1 MWIVVTDL
9 DGTLLNHGDYS
20 WAGARIA
27 MDSLERHGVPVIFC
41 TSKTRAEVEQLR
53 EATGNRHP
61 FIVENGGAV
70 LLPEAEF
77 RRVLP
82 DMPAHDGL
90 LVREL
95 GTRYPLLVESLR
107 DAAREAN
114 CTVKGFAEATVAEV
128 AAWCE
133 FTEGEAVLAMQ
144 REYDEPFLLEAGS
157 AAHLQAAIEA
167 RGLRWTRGGRFWHI
181 LGENDKGA
189 AVRVLREVYARFG
202 HPVQVAA
209 LGDSP
214 NDLPLLEEAEFPI
227 VMPSPRLEE
236 MRARLPQARVAP
248 AAGSLGWGRAVLDAL
263 PAWLANAGEIPRE
276 PYGF

>member
-9 DGTLLNHGDYS
+9 DGTLLNHEDYS
-20 WAGARIA
+20 WEGAREA
-27 MDSLERHGVPVIFC
+27 LGSLERHGVPVIFC
-41 TSKTRAEVEQLR
+41 TSKTRAEVKRLR

-61 FIVENGGAV
+61 FLIENGGAV
-70 LLPEAEF
+70 YFPEAEF
-77 RRVLP
+77 RGVLP
-82 DMPAHDGL
+82 DTPARDGL

-95 GTRYPLLVESLR
+95 GTRYPRLVESLR
-107 DAAREAN
+107 EAAREAG
-114 CTVKGFAEATVAEV
+114 CTVRGFAEATVAEV

-133 FTEGEAVLAMQ
+133 FTEEEAVLAME
-144 REYDEPFLLEAGS
+144 REYDEPFVVEAGN
-157 AAHLQAAIEA
+157 AADLQAAIER
-167 RGLRWTRGGRFWHI
+167 RGLHWTRGGRFWHI

-189 AVRVLREVYARFG
+189 ALRVLREVYARFG

-214 NDLPLLEEAEFPI
+214 NDLPLLKEADFPI
-227 VMPSPRLEE
+227 VMPSARLEE

-248 AAGSLGWGRAVLDAL
+248 EPGSRGWGRAVREAL
-263 PAWLANAGEIPRE
+263 PGWLANAGEIPRE

>member
-20 WAGARIA
+20 WEGAREA
-27 MDSLERHGVPVIFC
+27 MESLERRGVPVIFC
-41 TSKTRAEVEQLR
+41 TSKTRAEVERLR

-70 LLPEAEF
+70 FFPEAEF

-82 DMPAHDGL
+82 DTPARDGL
-90 LVREL
+90 RVREL
-95 GTRYPLLVESLR
+95 GTYYPRLVESLR
-107 DAAREAN
+107 DAAREAG
-114 CTVKGFAEATVAEV
+114 CTVRGFAGATVAEV

-133 FTEGEAVLAMQ
+133 FTEEEALLAMQ
-144 REYDEPFLLEAGS
+144 REYDEPFLLEAGN

-167 RGLRWTRGGRFWHI
+167 RGLHWTRGGRFWHI

-189 AVRVLREVYARFG
+189 ALRVLREVYTRFG
-202 HPVQVAA
+202 LPVQVAA

-248 AAGSLGWGRAVLDAL
+248 EAGSLGWGRAVLEAL
-263 PAWLANAGEIPRE
+263 RGWLANAGEIPRE
-276 PYGF
+276 PYAF